1 MNEKERLMK
10 AVETL
15 GKEDI
20 KALAEEAEA
29 VKEGREEGKAEF
41 DGTAKKANANR
52 TSLDLKEMAKAAE
65 FMKNANM
72 PITMKDDDLE
82 WGKGETDVRS
92 LKPSTYRQIEF
103 RMAVMQTNLLRD
115 IAQSLVDL
123 QRLMMV
129 SLKKEGV
136 TDIEG
141 ELNELMDE
149 LSKKYGKK
157 A

>member
-1 MNEKERLMK
+1 MTEKERLLK
-10 AVETL
+10 AVDALEE
-15 GKEDI
+15 KDVQ
-20 KALAEEAEA
+20 ALAEEAEA

-41 DGTAKKANANR
+41 DETAKEANAKR

-72 PITMKDDDLE
+72 PITMKDEDLE

-92 LKPSTYRQIEF
+92 LDPSTYRQIEF

-115 IAQSLVDL
+115 IAQSLVDM

-136 TDIEG
+136 TDIEA
-141 ELNELMDE
+141 ELSELMDE
-149 LSKKYGKK
+149 LNKKYGKK